1 MSNSAEFNPVAPQPS
16 DGLADS
22 FQKATARKYNSQ
34 LYSRFVNFMKIVL
47 PALAFIVIAL
57 IVAWPQIISSD
68 LGFRV
73 GITLMKL
80 TGDENPSMINP
91 RYVGTDA
98 ERQPFSITADLARN
112 IANGGMEVNLV
123 RPKADITLKDG
134 TWLVL
139 TANDGIF
146 YKGRNRLELDGAV
159 TLYHDSGYE
168 FFTKRA
174 SVNLKTGTARS
185 LEPVNG
191 QGPFGQLNA
200 AGFHM
205 IDKGKVIHLLGK
217 SKLVLYPGAKPSLK

>member
-1 MSNSAEFNPVAPQPS
+1 LSTSAEFHPIAPKPS
-16 DGLADS
+16 NGLEDS
-22 FQKATARKYNSQ
+22 YKKTTARKYNSQ
-34 LYSRFVNFMKIVL
+34 SYSRFVSFMKIFL

-57 IVAWPQIISSD
+57 IVAWPQINSSE
-68 LGFRV
+68 LGIRV

-98 ERQPFSITADLARN
+98 NRQPFSITADLARN
-112 IANGGMEVNLV
+112 IANGGMEVDLV
-123 RPKADITLKDG
+123 MPKADITLEDG

-146 YKGRNRLELDGAV
+146 YKGRNKLELEGAV

-168 FFTKRA
+168 FFTNRA
-174 SVNLKTGTARS
+174 SVNLKTGTAKS
-185 LEPVNG
+185 LDPVDG

-200 AGFHM
+200 AGFQM
-205 IDKGKVIHLLGK
+205 IDKGKIIHLLGK

>member
-1 MSNSAEFNPVAPQPS
+1 
-16 DGLADS
+16 
-22 FQKATARKYNSQ
+22 
-34 LYSRFVNFMKIVL
+34 MKIVL

-57 IVAWPQIISSD
+57 IVAWPQINSSE
-68 LGFRV
+68 LGFRIGV
-73 GITLMKL
+73 TLMKL

-98 ERQPFSITADLARN
+98 DRQPFSITADLARN
-112 IANGGMEVNLV
+112 IANGGTEISLV
-123 RPKADITLKDG
+123 MPKADMTLKDG

-139 TANDGIF
+139 SANDGIF
-146 YKGRNRLELDGAV
+146 YKGLNKLELEGAV

-185 LEPVNG
+185 HDPVNG

-205 IDKGKVIHLLGK
+205 IDKGKIIYLLGK
-217 SKLVLYPGAKPSLK
+217 SKLVLYPGARPSLK

>member
-1 MSNSAEFNPVAPQPS
+1 MSTSAEFHPAAPKPS

-22 FQKATARKYNSQ
+22 YQKAPARKHNSQ
-34 LYSRFVNFMKIVL
+34 PYSRFVSFMKIVL

-57 IVAWPQIISSD
+57 IVAWPQINSSE
-68 LGFRV
+68 LGFRIGV
-73 GITLMKL
+73 TLMKL

-98 ERQPFSITADLARN
+98 DRQPFSITADLARN
-112 IANGGMEVNLV
+112 IANGGTEVNLV
-123 RPKADITLKDG
+123 MPKADMTLKDG

-139 TANDGIF
+139 SANDGIF
-146 YKGRNRLELDGAV
+146 YKGLNKLELEGAV

-185 LEPVNG
+185 HDPVNG

-205 IDKGKVIHLLGK
+205 IDKGKIIYLLGK
-217 SKLVLYPGAKPSLK
+217 SKLVLYPGARPSLK

>member
-1 MSNSAEFNPVAPQPS
+1 MSNSAEFHPVAPQPS
-16 DGLADS
+16 GGLANNY
-22 FQKATARKYNSQ
+22 QRTTTRKHNS
-34 LYSRFVNFMKIVL
+34 LPYSRFVSFMKIVL

-57 IVAWPQIISSD
+57 IIAWPQINSSE
-68 LGFRV
+68 LGFRL

-98 ERQPFSITADLARN
+98 DRQPFSITADLARN

-123 RPKADITLKDG
+123 MPKADITLKDG

-146 YKGRNRLELDGAV
+146 YRGRKRLELDGAV

-185 LEPVNG
+185 LDPVNG